1 MALGSLEGSKRYFS
15 IHRSNRLYLYFYE
28 WTEGRKKRWKRK
40 MIVRRYVASGSKIAE
55 HLLLSVSTSEG

>member
-1 MALGSLEGSKRYFS
+1 MALGPLEGSKRYFS

-40 MIVRRYVASGSKIAE
+40 MIVR
-55 HLLLSVSTSEG
+55 